1 MMENCKEIAKVL
13 QTGEVEDKRE
23 AAFLAGD
30 KECRE
35 AIPDLAQLLLSD
47 NLGLQ
52 EAADMALRKLGGV
65 ETAEAVIPLLR
76 SDDAP
81 VRNLSM
87 DILREI
93 AGEAMSSLTKLV
105 HDEDPDIR
113 IFVSDILGSSGS
125 SQAVSP
131 LGDMLLKDP
140 EVNVRYQ
147 AAVSLGELQ
156 LKHGAKYLNQALK
169 DEEWI
174 QFAVI
179 EALAKVREDSS
190 IGALAKAMGRSS
202 DLVASMI
209 VEALGEMA
217 NVKAVPMLLAQ
228 MDSSPTALRNKIVK
242 AIVNILGGKSL
253 KLLSQ
258 KEREKFRQYLL
269 IAIHDEEEDIQD
281 AAILGLGFVGGEKAS
296 AEVLELASHMDP
308 ERVPERLGIAVD
320 ALANIGLTEALRDG
334 LHGKDTH
341 RALVAVEALGRTK
354 DDAVCSLMT
363 NVFWDCERD
372 VQRALITALTNCGAV
387 VKDFFLDVLQKHN
400 DGTVLKGAL
409 AYFGTVLKDED
420 TGEVLF
426 GFLEH
431 PYDDVKEAALE
442 ACVNVGGEA
451 MNERFHTLFRSP
463 EPIHRL
469 MAVYAMG
476 KLDIAANIDDIKLAL
491 EDEIPDIRKVALEAF
506 SHMCADLQT
515 WLPVIENR
523 LSDENREVRLAVVDL
538 MGGCDDDAVVPML
551 LVALDDADD
560 WVRVRAVEALG
571 QKAAKKAIPRLM
583 DLAEDES
590 PLVQIKVVETLG
602 SIGGENA
609 FRALLEIVNSENPEL
624 SAAAE
629 DALARIQDEQGG
641 EGS

>member
-1 MMENCKEIAKVL
+1 MENCKEIAKVL
-13 QTGEVEDKRE
+13 ESGEIEEKRE
-23 AAFLAGD
+23 AAFLAGQH
-30 KECRE
+30 ECKE
-35 AIPDLAQLLLSD
+35 AIPGLAQLLLSD

-93 AGEAMSSLTKLV
+93 SGQAMSSLMNLV

-113 IFVSDILGSSGS
+113 IFISDILGSSDS
-125 SQAVSP
+125 TQAVSA
-131 LGDMLLKDP
+131 LGEMLLKDP

-156 LKHGAKYLNQALK
+156 LKAGAKYLNQALK

-179 EALAKVREDSS
+179 EALAKVRDDSS

-209 VEALGEMA
+209 VEALGEMG
-217 NVKAVPMLLAQ
+217 NVKAVPMLLSQ
-228 MDSSPTALRNKIVK
+228 MDKAPTALRNKIVK

-253 KLLSQ
+253 TLLSE
-258 KEREKFRQYLL
+258 KEREKFREYLL
-269 IAIHDEEEDIQD
+269 VAIHDEEEEIQD

-296 AEVLELASHMDP
+296 KVVLELAANMDA
-308 ERVPERLGIAVD
+308 EREPERLDGAID
-320 ALANIGLTEALRDG
+320 ALANIGLSPALENA
-334 LHGKDTH
+334 LHNGDTAS
-341 RALVAVEALGRTK
+341 ALVAVEALGR
-354 DDAVCSLMT
+354 AVSDNSCSLMT
-363 NVFWDCERD
+363 GVFWECDRE
-372 VQRALITALTNCGAV
+372 VQRALISAISKCGA
-387 VKDFFLDVLQKHN
+387 KAKAFFLDVLEKHN

-409 AYFGTVLKDED
+409 AYFGEVLKDTD
-420 TGEVLF
+420 TGDVLF

-442 ACVNVGGEA
+442 ACVNVGGSE
-451 MNERFHTLFRSP
+451 MGGRFRTLFRSP

-476 KLDIAANIDDIKLAL
+476 KLDISAHIEDIKLAL

-506 SHMCADLQT
+506 AGLCSELPT
-515 WLPVIENR
+515 WLPVIESR
-523 LSDENREVRLAVVDL
+523 LQDENREVRLAVVDL
-538 MGGCDDDAVVPML
+538 MGSCSDDKIVPL
-551 LVALDDADD
+551 LMAALNDEDD

-571 QKAAKKAIPRLM
+571 SRKSTASVPRLVE
-583 DLAEDES
+583 LSTEDS
-590 PLVQIKVVETLG
+590 PLVQLKAVEALG
-602 SIGGENA
+602 NIGGQMA
-609 FRALLEIVNSENPEL
+609 FRALFEVVNSDNHEL
-624 SAAAE
+624 AAAAE

-641 EGS
+641 EGE